1 MTMGAMQRRRDS
13 FFVFY
18 IIAFVLVA
26 TAGVSV
32 WWFWQSKQSQLA
44 DEAKSRT
51 AQLDAGPTVLVGQ
64 SVRGPATRKINLTGE
79 LRPWK
84 ATTLYS
90 KVGGYLSKITVDVGD
105 RVHANQLIA
114 EVQAP
119 ELESEYKSTV
129 SEMQNRERIAQRT
142 RDLAAKGFFSQQ
154 ALDNADT
161 DVRTSR
167 GRVDTLRSQ
176 MGYRSLYAPYAGVV
190 TGRYVDAGAL
200 ITNAANNQTA
210 SQPVVTIADPSK
222 LRVSVYV
229 EQVDAIYVR
238 PGIEAEIIDTANPT
252 QRIKATVSR
261 VAGELDPRT
270 RTLLAEVDFDNR
282 TSMFIPGS
290 FVNVS
295 LMVPQTSYIEVPAA
309 ALVVRD
315 RKNFV
320 AVLENDNH
328 IKLTPIEIAGTDG
341 SAVKITNGVG
351 EGTRV
356 VLSLANTVPD
366 GAKVNPAAAPVASV
380 PQSPPAAT
388 PASKAVT
395 ANPGAPVTAA
405 PQPPSPTATTPKAQG
420 VNPQQPR

>member
-1 MTMGAMQRRRDS
+1 MAAMQRRRDS
-13 FFVFY
+13 FMVFY
-18 IIAFVLVA
+18 IVAFVLVA
-26 TAGVSV
+26 VASATV
-32 WWFWQSKQSQLA
+32 WWFWQDKQSHLA
-44 DEAKSRT
+44 DETKTRA
-51 AQLDAGPTVLVGQ
+51 AQLDAGPTVVMGQ
-64 SVRGPATRKINLTGE
+64 SIRGSAARKINLTGE

-105 RVHANQLIA
+105 RVHAGQLIA

-119 ELESEYKSTV
+119 ELEAEYKSTV
-129 SEMQNRERIAQRT
+129 SEMENRERQALRT

-161 DVRTSR
+161 DVRTAR

-190 TGRYVDAGAL
+190 TGRYVDPGAL
-200 ITNAANNQTA
+200 ITNAANNQTS
-210 SQPVVTIADPSK
+210 SQPVVTVSDPSK

-229 EQVDAIYVR
+229 EQVDARFVR
-238 PGIEAEIIDTANPT
+238 PDIEAEIIDTANPT
-252 QRIKATVSR
+252 QRIKAKVSR

-270 RTLLAEVDFDNR
+270 RTLLAEIDFDNR
-282 TSMFIPGS
+282 GGAFIPGS

-295 LMVPQTSYIEVPAA
+295 LMVPQTSYIEVPAS

-320 AVLENDNH
+320 AVLEADNH

-341 SAVKITNGVG
+341 ASVKIASGLSEGV
-351 EGTRV
+351 RV
-356 VLSLANTVPD
+356 VLSLPNTVPD
-366 GAKVNPAAAPVASV
+366 GAKVNPAAAPAAGVAQPAPGAAPAV
-380 PQSPPAAT
+380 KPAPPA
-388 PASKAVT
+388 
-395 ANPGAPVTAA
+395 
-405 PQPPSPTATTPKAQG
+405 
-420 VNPQQPR
+420 NPQQPK